1 MNDHTDPGKRRL
13 RDALGLDPDG
23 RRIFHWRGKNREQD
37 IAALADVIAA
47 AVEIYNQ
54 NEQFVQ
60 LGPTGQLIPV
70 NLASLREL
78 IGKHIAGMR
87 VVVSNGVGRKEY
99 FSYSF
104 DPAARPGPPRW
115 EDHGRGAVIATE
127 PDDKALRQIY
137 TDELLW
143 RIPRVES

>member
-23 RRIFHWRGKNREQD
+23 RRIHHWRGKDRQTD
-37 IAALADVIAA
+37 IAALADAIAA

-54 NEQFVQ
+54 NEQLVQ

-78 IGKHIAGMR
+78 IGKHICGMR
-87 VVVSNGVGRKEY
+87 VVMSNGVGRKEY
-99 FSYSF
+99 FSYEFS
-104 DPAARPGPPRW
+104 PAARQGPPRW
-115 EDHGRGAVIATE
+115 EDRREAVLATE
-127 PDDKALRQIY
+127 PDDKALRAIY
-137 TDELLW
+137 TEELLW
-143 RIPRVES
+143 RIPRVEG